1 MIAFLF
7 GLTLSAFAEGS
18 DDTVHVHGRLMDI
31 MHQGKIDTVV
41 SLDSYADK
49 KHVYGLGAVSKLDG
63 EILVLDS
70 KVYVS
75 RERGGQTLVTVEPEV
90 DATLFVASSVK
101 NWHKIKI
108 PSTVQSSEQL
118 DQFIQEQVKKHNLP
132 VDGPLPFQITGTFDT
147 LGWHVIHWPI
157 GDTEHTHKKHVTS
170 GAHGTS
176 NEVTGTIV
184 GFYSTKHTG
193 IFTHHTTNLH
203 MHFLQSDKQLM
214 GHVDAV
220 ELGDGMVLRLQKL

>member
-1 MIAFLF
+1 MIAFLLGF
-7 GLTLSAFAEGS
+7 TLSAFAQES

-41 SLDSYADK
+41 SLDSYADT
-49 KHVYGLGAVSKLDG
+49 KHLYGLGAVSKLDG

-75 RERGGQTLVTVEPEV
+75 RERDGQTVVTVEPEV
-90 DATLFVASSVK
+90 DATLFVASEVK
-101 NWHKIKI
+101 KWRKVKI
-108 PSTVQSSEQL
+108 PSTVQSSEEL
-118 DQFIQEQVKKHNLP
+118 DTFIQAQVKKYNLP
-132 VDGPLPFQITGTFDT
+132 ADGPLPFQITGTFDT

-157 GDTEHTHKKHVTS
+157 GDTEHTHEKHVTS
-170 GAHGTS
+170 GAHGTK
-176 NEVTGTIV
+176 NGVDGTIV

-193 IFTHHTTNLH
+193 VFTHHTTNLH

-220 ELGDGMVLRLQKL
+220 KLGDRMVLRLPKL